1 MINSICYTGSMQDP
15 LSSLPG
21 YLLRRA
27 SSSLIAELN
36 QRLAGIDVNHTD
48 VSLLILIDANP
59 GLTQSDA
66 ARMLGI
72 QRANMVG
79 LVARIEGRGLL
90 VRERVDGRSQ
100 GLSLSAAGQAVL
112 SRVWSVVRAFEA
124 GLIERVPAHLRPHVV
139 PILRYLWGE
148 GQENGA
154 GAIR

>member
-1 MINSICYTGSMQDP
+1 M
-15 LSSLPG
+15 PG

-48 VSLLILIDANP
+48 ASLLILIDANP

-79 LVARIEGRGLL
+79 LVARVEGRGLL

-100 GLSLSAAGQAVL
+100 ALLLSTDGKAVL
-112 SRVWSVVRAFEA
+112 ARVLAVIHAFEA
-124 GLIERVPAHLRPHVV
+124 SLLERVPADLRPHVV
-139 PILRYLWGE
+139 PILRHLWGE
-148 GQENGA
+148 GRENA
-154 GAIR
+154 GGSSFA

>member
-1 MINSICYTGSMQDP
+1 MQDP

-27 SSSLIAELN
+27 SSSVLAELN
-36 QRLAGIDVNHTD
+36 QRLAELDVNHTD

-100 GLSLSAAGQAVL
+100 ALSLSAAGKAMLARVL
-112 SRVWSVVRAFEA
+112 SVVGAFEA
-124 GLIERVPAHLRPHVV
+124 RLLERVPEELRPHVV
-139 PILRYLWGE
+139 PILRHLWGE
-148 GQENGA
+148 GQGNGA
-154 GAIR
+154 GTGRS